1 MRTHGLRRPHP
12 RQSTFVKCLALAL
25 LMAFCALAQ
34 SLPPVVRGQ
43 SSGPG
48 VVWENPVG
56 ATPTGN
62 NLQKTSGQWDSG
74 ANSEQRIGSS
84 GGYVEFG
91 VSMNHRMQV
100 GLGNDTSAAVDYT
113 QLKFTFNFWGDYFD
127 IREGWENPYGWW
139 PYQAGDI
146 FRIEVAGGVVRYYR
160 NGVLLRESTRA
171 PSYPLVLDT
180 ALTAA
185 GATVQNAVINTGTP
199 PSSGSTTASVKTDFG
214 VYPEPPLP
222 ALPAAG
228 QKFTDPTF
236 GTQIMRVTAA
246 GANEHFGTW
255 YTFWPSFNCN
265 STRLLVRVGGSQSTI
280 YEFDPDTFTLGVKH
294 DLGQV
299 HGLEFLGQSATW
311 SSTDPN
317 LLYGVTYHGSPQK
330 LVAYNASSH
339 SFSDVYDFTANQD
352 LSSGEFLWQ
361 MTMSADA
368 KTFAFTVKR
377 HSQQEPVGYL
387 VLRLASAT
395 SPGWVRRVTEPG
407 LDEVS
412 LDKTGQYLTVP
423 FSEAKAN
430 GDALVIRDLNNDTE
444 VALKNGA
451 PDYPLGHGDFGPGYN
466 VGWENS
472 ENDYMRRDFT
482 DPHHPKDVLDVG
494 DYVQSSH
501 LSLTGSTEFN
511 TTPTRGWSLV
521 SFYGAYEELD
531 GDGRFQREVIL
542 VRNDPATP
550 NQVVRLLHHRS
561 HYAPVPGPVPDANY
575 WNTPRANMSPD
586 GKYIAFSSNWG
597 GNNPPDMFVAR
608 IPPLPTTTTPTP
620 EPVNGTLPSPWERQD
635 IGAVGKAGAS
645 GHDNG
650 VFSLHGA
657 GLQIWSG
664 ADGFHY
670 VYRQV
675 SGDFDMAARVTRLDF
690 GNVGASAGLMV
701 RDDLTAGSRNAYA
714 AVSRERELFFS
725 QRAAAA
731 DNTSA
736 QSAGKNLTTFWLR
749 LSRRGDAFIAYRS
762 DDGTAWQPVGA
773 PRSVVMADNDY
784 AGLAVS
790 GNNTETTRQARFDN
804 VSFTPVAGAAAAP
817 DAPTNL
823 RAVHTEIDSATN
835 RGYLT
840 WNDNSSNETHFVVES
855 FVPGPTG
862 GWKQAAILGPN
873 TTRLDILIK
882 VCGEQYRVRAFNGLN
897 ASGYADTEVCPMLPS
912 GPCPASSPLII
923 SEFRLRGAAGAR
935 DEYVELYNNS
945 DSAISVCTTD
955 NSGGWTLAARS
966 ADGLSTTPIFTLP
979 LGTVIPARAHYL
991 AVNAAPVDGY
1001 SLGSYPAG
1009 LGQTASGDT
1018 TYTTD
1023 INDDSGVALF
1033 KSSNPANF
1041 TASSRLD
1048 AAGFGAAA
1056 GAVADLY
1063 REGTGLDAVG
1073 AQNGE
1078 HAFVRKLTV
1087 ASNGLPQDTGD
1098 NAADFQF
1105 IDADGETYN
1114 GVRAKL
1120 GAPGPENLSS
1130 PVQRNS
1136 SITVALLD
1144 LSAADSDPPNRE
1156 RNFTPDPANN
1166 SSFGTLA
1173 FRRRVTNT
1181 TGVNV
1186 SLLRFRIVDLTT
1198 YPAPAG
1204 AADLRARS
1212 SGAVQVLVQ
1221 GVTRTVQGTTLEQPP
1236 AQPAG
1241 GGLNTSMRV
1250 GVVTLAQPLAPGA
1263 SLDVQFLLGVEKT
1276 GSFYFYINVEAAP

>member
-1 MRTHGLRRPHP
+1 MRTHELSRPYP
-12 RQSTFVKCLALAL
+12 RHSTFAKCLALAL
-25 LMAFCALAQ
+25 LMALCALAQ
-34 SLPPVVRGQ
+34 SLTPVVRGQ
-43 SSGPG
+43 SSGTG

-62 NLQKTSGQWDSG
+62 NLQKSSGQWDSG

-100 GLGNDTSAAVDYT
+100 GLSNDTSAAVDYT
-113 QLKFTFNFWGDYFD
+113 QLKFAFNFWGDYFD

-139 PYQAGDI
+139 PYQAGDV
-146 FRIEVAGGVVRYYR
+146 FRIEVTEGVVRYYH

-180 ALTAA
+180 ALSAM
-185 GATVQNAVINTGTP
+185 GATVQNAVINTGPP

-228 QKFTDPTF
+228 QKFADPTF
-236 GTQIMRVTAA
+236 GTEIMRVTAA
-246 GANEHFGTW
+246 DASESFGTW
-255 YTFWPSFNCN
+255 YTFWPSFNSN
-265 STRLLVRVGGSQSTI
+265 STRLLVRVGGTQSTI
-280 YEFDPDTFTLGVKH
+280 YEFNPDSFTLGAKH
-294 DLGQV
+294 DIGTV

-317 LLYGVTYHGSPQK
+317 LLYGVTYHGSPQT
-330 LVAYNASSH
+330 LVTYNASSH
-339 SFSDVYDFTANQD
+339 SFSDVYDFTANQK
-352 LSSGEFLWQ
+352 LSPGEFLWQ

-368 KTFAFTVKR
+368 RTFAFTVK
-377 HSQQEPVGYL
+377 HHDQQEPVGYL

-412 LDKTGQYLTVP
+412 LDKTGRYLTVP
-423 FSEAKAN
+423 LSEAAAN
-430 GDALVIRDLNNDTE
+430 GDALIIRDLENDTE
-444 VALKNGA
+444 VVLKKDTT
-451 PDYPLGHGDFGPGYN
+451 DYPLGHGDFGPGYN

-472 ENDYMRRDFT
+472 ENDFMRRDFT

-501 LSLTGSTEFN
+501 LSLTGSTDTN
-511 TTPTRGWSLV
+511 LTPTRHWSLV

-542 VRNDPATP
+542 VKNDPDHP
-550 NQVVRLLHHRS
+550 QQVVRLLHHRS
-561 HYAPVPGPVPDANY
+561 HYAPLPGPVPDANY

-586 GKYIAFSSNWG
+586 GRYIAFSSNWG
-597 GNNPPDMFVAR
+597 GSNPPNLFVAR
-608 IPPLPTTTTPTP
+608 IPTLPTVPTSTP
-620 EPVNGTLPSPWERQD
+620 EPFNGTLPSPWARQD

-675 SGDFDMAARVTRLDF
+675 SGDFDMVARVTRLDF
-690 GNVGASAGLMV
+690 GNVGASAGVMV

-725 QRAAAA
+725 HRAAAA

-749 LSRRGDAFIAYRS
+749 LSRRGDVFIAYRS
-762 DDGTAWQPVGA
+762 DDGATWQLIGV
-773 PRSVVMADNDY
+773 PRTVTMVDDDY

-804 VSFTPVAGAAAAP
+804 VSFTPVVGTTTPA
-817 DAPTNL
+817 APTNL
-823 RAVHTEIDSATN
+823 RVVHTEIDNATN
-835 RGYLT
+835 RGYLS
-840 WNDNSSNETHFVVES
+840 WNDNSSDETHFVVER

-862 GWKQAAILGPN
+862 AWEQAAVVGPN

-897 ASGYADTEVCPMLPS
+897 ASGYADTEVCPMSPS
-912 GPCPASSPLII
+912 GPCPASAPLII
-923 SEFRLRGAAGAR
+923 SEFRLRGSGGAR

-955 NSGGWTLAARS
+955 NSGGWSLAARS

-979 LGTVIPARAHYL
+979 LGTVIPARSHYL
-991 AVNAAPVDGY
+991 AVNAAPGDGY

-1009 LGQTASGDT
+1009 PGQTASGDT

-1023 INDDSGVALF
+1023 IKDDSGVALF

-1048 AAGFGAAA
+1048 AAGFGGAA

-1063 REGTGLDAVG
+1063 REGAGLDPVG

-1078 HAFVRKLTV
+1078 HAFVRKLTT

-1098 NAADFQF
+1098 NAADFHF
-1105 IDADGETYN
+1105 VAADGETT
-1114 GVRAKL
+1114 GCRRSSACRGQKTSRL
-1120 GAPGPENLSS
+1120 PFSAPPRYLSS
-1130 PVQRNS
+1130 CSTSRS
-1136 SITVALLD
+1136 
-1144 LSAADSDPPNRE
+1144 
-1156 RNFTPDPANN
+1156 
-1166 SSFGTLA
+1166 
-1173 FRRRVTNT
+1173 
-1181 TGVNV
+1181 
-1186 SLLRFRIVDLTT
+1186 
-1198 YPAPAG
+1198 
-1204 AADLRARS
+1204 RARS
-1212 SGAVQVLVQ
+1212 CRTASVPSPP
-1221 GVTRTVQGTTLEQPP
+1221 TRRTTPP
-1236 AQPAG
+1236 SAPSRCAAASPTIRG
-1241 GGLNTSMRV
+1241 PTSRCC
-1250 GVVTLAQPLAPGA
+1250 
-1263 SLDVQFLLGVEKT
+1263 
-1276 GSFYFYINVEAAP
+1276 GSES